1 MENRKHLAEQ
11 FLSKYGKDLSE
22 QQRTALS
29 KLGKG
34 IIKEELNRSE
44 VARHKNKMQILMK
57 MFKS

>member
-1 MENRKHLAEQ
+1 MKREHLAQQ
-11 FLSKYGKDLSE
+11 FLSKYGASLSE

-44 VARHKNKMQILMK
+44 VLKHKNKMQILMK